1 MYNLLSLGLGFLA
14 LGMALY
20 SLKRQN
26 RPVCTVVSG
35 SCCNLS
41 LLCQLLELKRL
52 ARMEDVAALLDT
64 ASARA
69 LAGVVLV
76 GSLLAIQSISV
87 RNRRKGE
94 R

>member
-1 MYNLLSLGLGFLA
+1 MYNLLSLGLGFLS
-14 LGMALY
+14 LGAALY
-20 SLKRQN
+20 SLKKQN
-26 RPVCTVVSG
+26 WPVCTALSG

-64 ASARA
+64 APARA
-69 LAGVVLV
+69 LAGMVLV
-76 GSLLAIQSISV
+76 GSLLVIQAISL
-87 RNRRKGE
+87 RNRRKGA